1 MSYQNDGLSRCKD
14 LQRTLQEVWGTSVS
28 RVESLPLLSALSD
41 MAQPLQPV
49 LSPGG
54 GKVRKLETVIFPR
67 ELESSVTEASSRVCT
82 AETKVDEHLFEYEID
97 PNDLLQ
103 TEFYFEADDFNE
115 YCLSNA
121 DFLNRT
127 IANKIEVLRRAAA
140 TKIAGEVAL
149 MPGNWGSDVAVD
161 GNNALVVATKHN
173 VAGDPAVDTLQK
185 IDFATRMQT
194 MYAGPYI
201 VAGGADLYNYI
212 ELVRSGCCYN
222 GGIDIGEIYD
232 RFGMAAIYDKR
243 LATELNGTG
252 ADSLAIDM
260 NTIQLVNYVQAP
272 WRDGMPYLEP
282 RIIGGN
288 GWGFVFSDTVSGLLF
303 DVRMKHDCGRVDVVI
318 DTVIT
323 AKSLPNNM
331 FKEGDEFYGVNWI
344 NKLKVTN
351 PSA

>member
-1 MSYQNDGLSRCKD
+1 MSYQNTGLSRCKD
-14 LQRTLQEVWGTSVS
+14 LQTTLQDAWGTNVT
-28 RVESLPLLSALSD
+28 RNETLPLLSALSD
-41 MAQPLQPV
+41 MAQPLQPI

-54 GKVRKLETVIFPR
+54 GKVRKLEAVIFPR
-67 ELESSVTEASSRVCT
+67 ELESSVTEAASRTCAAT
-82 AETKVDEHLFEYEID
+82 TKVDEHLFEYEID

-140 TKIAGEVAL
+140 TKIAAEVAL
-149 MPGNWGSDVAVD
+149 MPGKWGSDVSVD
-161 GNNALVVATKHN
+161 GSDALVVATQHN
-173 VAGDPAVDTLQK
+173 AAGDPAVDTLQK

-194 MYAGPYI
+194 LYQGPYM
-201 VAGGADLYNYI
+201 VAGNDKLYNYI
-212 ELVRSGCCYN
+212 QLIQSGCCYN
-222 GGIDIGEIYD
+222 GGVDLGEIYN

-243 LATELNGTG
+243 LATELVGTG
-252 ADSLAIDM
+252 ADSLTIDF
-260 NTIQLVNYVQAP
+260 NSIQLVNYVQSP

-303 DVRMKHDCGRVDVVI
+303 DVRMKHDCGRIDVVI
-318 DTVIT
+318 DTVLT

-331 FKEGDEFYGVNWI
+331 FKVGDEFHGVNYI

-351 PSA
+351 PA